1 MDPTTEKT
9 WLDRHDGESMQR
21 HLAVGHG
28 GAVMHT
34 SADMQVAHVDVLTDV
49 LVRVL
54 VLRAESEAIKRV

>member
-1 MDPTTEKT
+1 MDPTT
-9 WLDRHDGESMQR
+9 DGESMQR
-21 HLAVGHG
+21 YLAVGHG

-54 VLRAESEAIKRV
+54 RAESEAIKRV